1 MSDLKVK
8 SNVRNRTILLDGK
21 YPIVFDDDG
30 LGRCPLHLRAALE
43 REMIMKPGRLSI
55 VRDPAPQ
62 PPEVV
67 VEVPKEKEPKEL
79 EKVEVELSE
88 EDISESLDQSEP
100 KEPEKVEVEL
110 SEEDI
115 SESLDQSFLTEEP
128 ESKKPAKKV
137 SKKKK

>member
-55 VRDPAPQ
+55 VRDPAPS
-62 PPEVV
+62 EVV
-67 VEVPKEKEPKEL
+67 VEVPKEKEPKEP

>member
-8 SNVRNRTILLDGK
+8 CNVRNRTILLDGK

-55 VRDPAPQ
+55 VRDPAP
-62 PPEVV
+62 PEVV
-67 VEVPKEKEPKEL
+67 VEVPKEK
-79 EKVEVELSE
+79 
-88 EDISESLDQSEP
+88 EP